1 MHFKFLSTLG
11 KRLSV
16 LGAATLALTIT
27 ACGGA
32 SSGTSITNTVW
43 SASMMKNTDQAS
55 DQADEPFRLNG
66 RSAASVFSDSKVAEL
81 ANAACD
87 GAATRV
93 KPLVQDGADV
103 NGQGTQGITPLIW
116 AMSCH
121 NYAGISA
128 LLEQGAN
135 PNLPMANGSTAVY
148 LAAGGSDPKI
158 LPLLLDHGGN
168 PKEMKVFDLINNRHV
183 YKSPLMNAA
192 QMDRFENVKLLVTRG
207 ANVYYIEGP
216 IPGCPVCGLTP
227 LDVVKKPE
235 IAIYLI
241 RHSPDN
247 KVRLQ
252 RYADFWW
259 YHYSLLTP
267 EERYKKYPDDYQ
279 ASSELLQLLAERGV
293 VPEDPAAP
301 EEPPP
306 SGSSEPQTKKDAN
319 QAKLDAFLK
328 QREAEG
334 KPCANGMA
342 ELGAN
347 GAPRCARL
355 NPGAISATEWHQV
368 KALSGVATQAGNK
381 APALYVFFDPN
392 CPPCAQLW
400 QSRVSGK
407 PFGDVPAVWI
417 PVAYYSADSL
427 GKAAAILRQGDRAAL
442 ERNFGSGY
450 NVTKESGGI
459 SPVQPTRAESRHIA
473 ESRALWKDLGGG
485 TPMLVFQ
492 TANGELIRFMGFPKN
507 NISTL
512 ETIVQ
517 SLKQPKSKQPKLTPY
532 KP

>member
-11 KRLSV
+11 KCLSV

-43 SASMMKNTDQAS
+43 SASMMKNTAQAS
-55 DQADEPFRLNG
+55 DQTGEPFRLNG

-93 KPLVQDGADV
+93 KPLVQAGADV
-103 NGQGTQGITPLIW
+103 NGQGTQRITPLIW

-135 PNLPMANGSTAVY
+135 PNLPMAGGETAVY

-168 PKEMKVFDLINNRHV
+168 PKVMKVFDHINNRV
-183 YKSPLMNAA
+183 AYESPLFNAA

-207 ANVYYIEGP
+207 ANVYFIRHP

-227 LDVVKKPE
+227 LDVSKAE

-252 RYADFWW
+252 RYADLW
-259 YHYSLLTP
+259 YEYSQLTS
-267 EERYKKYPDDYQ
+267 EEQRKRAPDDYQ
-279 ASSELLQLLAERGV
+279 TIAELLQLLAERGV
-293 VPEDPAAP
+293 VPKDHNGIA
-301 EEPPP
+301 PPP

-334 KPCANGMA
+334 NPCANGRA
-342 ELGAN
+342 KLGTD

-355 NPGAISATEWHQV
+355 DPGAISATEWHQV

-381 APALYVFFDPN
+381 APALYVFF
-392 CPPCAQLW
+392 
-400 QSRVSGK
+400 
-407 PFGDVPAVWI
+407 
-417 PVAYYSADSL
+417 
-427 GKAAAILRQGDRAAL
+427 
-442 ERNFGSGY
+442 
-450 NVTKESGGI
+450 
-459 SPVQPTRAESRHIA
+459 
-473 ESRALWKDLGGG
+473 
-485 TPMLVFQ
+485 
-492 TANGELIRFMGFPKN
+492 
-507 NISTL
+507 
-512 ETIVQ
+512 
-517 SLKQPKSKQPKLTPY
+517 
-532 KP
+532 

>member
-43 SASMMKNTDQAS
+43 SASMMKNTAQAS
-55 DQADEPFRLNG
+55 DQTGEPFRLNG

-93 KPLVQDGADV
+93 KPLVQAGADV

-135 PNLPMANGSTAVY
+135 PNLPMAGGETAVY

-168 PKEMKVFDLINNRHV
+168 PKVMKVFDHINNRV
-183 YKSPLMNAA
+183 AYESPLFNAA

-216 IPGCPVCGLTP
+216 IPGCPFCGLTP
-227 LDVVKKPE
+227 LDVSKAE
-235 IAIYLI
+235 IAVYLI

-252 RYADFWW
+252 SYADDW
-259 YHYSLLTP
+259 YEYSQLTS
-267 EERYKKYPDDYQ
+267 EEQRKRAPDDYQ
-279 ASSELLQLLAERGV
+279 TIAELLQLLAERGV
-293 VPEDPAAP
+293 VPKDHNGIA
-301 EEPPP
+301 PPP

-334 KPCANGMA
+334 KPCANGRA
-342 ELGAN
+342 KLGTD

-355 NPGAISATEWHQV
+355 DPGAISATEWHQV

-442 ERNFGSGY
+442 ERNFGAGY

-459 SPVQPTRAESRHIA
+459 TPVQPTRAESRHIA

-492 TANGELIRFMGFPKN
+492 TANGKRIRFMGFPQN
-507 NISTL
+507 HLSTL

-517 SLKQPKSKQPKLTPY
+517 SLKQPKSRQPKLTPY

>member
-43 SASMMKNTDQAS
+43 SASMMKNTAQAS
-55 DQADEPFRLNG
+55 DQTGEPFRLNG

-93 KPLVQDGADV
+93 KPLVQAGADV

-216 IPGCPVCGLTP
+216 IPGCPFCGLTP
-227 LDVVKKPE
+227 LDVSKAE
-235 IAIYLI
+235 IAVYLI

-252 RYADFWW
+252 SYADDW
-259 YHYSLLTP
+259 YEYSQLTS
-267 EERYKKYPDDYQ
+267 EEQRKRAPDDYQ
-279 ASSELLQLLAERGV
+279 TIAELLQLLAERGV
-293 VPEDPAAP
+293 VPKDHNGIA
-301 EEPPP
+301 PPP

-334 KPCANGMA
+334 KPCANGRA
-342 ELGAN
+342 KLGTD

-355 NPGAISATEWHQV
+355 DPGAISATEWHQV

-442 ERNFGSGY
+442 ERNFGAGY

-459 SPVQPTRAESRHIA
+459 TPVQPTRAESRHIA

-492 TANGELIRFMGFPKN
+492 TANGKRIRFMGFPQN
-507 NISTL
+507 HLSTL